1 MLFLKLQNYVFKQKN
16 LTSEAKEN
24 FFLLLSISSSNK
36 LFLTELIISLSRI
49 ALRNDYDPVSQL
61 LIFFFCGD
69 RNYIWMNE
77 WMNEWMKERK
87 LYLSSEK
94 SKFAYVPK

>member
-1 MLFLKLQNYVFKQKN
+1 MKSSKMLFLKLRNYVFKQKN

-61 LIFFFCGD
+61 LIVFSAGTAII
-69 RNYIWMNE
+69 YE
-77 WMNEWMKERK
+77 
-87 LYLSSEK
+87 
-94 SKFAYVPK
+94 

>member
-1 MLFLKLQNYVFKQKN
+1 MLFLKLRNYVFKQKN

-61 LIFFFCGD
+61 LIDFSAGTAII
-69 RNYIWMNE
+69 YEWMNE
-77 WMNEWMKERK
+77 WMNERK
-87 LYLSSEK
+87 KALLILGK
-94 SKFAYVPK
+94 K

>member
-1 MLFLKLQNYVFKQKN
+1 MLFLKLRNYVFKQKN

-61 LIFFFCGD
+61 LIFFSAGTAII
-69 RNYIWMNE
+69 YE